1 MIEFTPSREHVSSI
15 SLGLHSLSMLSIYL
29 ISVKQNNAERERER
43 ERIKE
48 EVLDDVLILYTHRE
62 YILQMCMYIHTHIE
76 NQRLVIHSV
85 LVSSSIHQLSN
96 PLGS

>member
-1 MIEFTPSREHVSSI
+1 MFTRKNIKTPLREE
-15 SLGLHSLSMLSIYL
+15 GERER
-29 ISVKQNNAERERER
+29 ARARDGGREGGRETERERER
-43 ERIKE
+43 DRNRIKE

-62 YILQMCMYIHTHIE
+62 YILQMCMYVHTHIE

>member
-1 MIEFTPSREHVSSI
+1 LFRRKNIKTPLRE
-15 SLGLHSLSMLSIYL
+15 
-29 ISVKQNNAERERER
+29 ERERERARERGREGGKEGEREGGR

-85 LVSSSIHQLSN
+85 LVSSSIHQPSN